1 MAELSTLARP
11 YAKAAFEYA
20 DQAGQLQG
28 WSDSLAI
35 AGAVAEQPNVVKLLA
50 SPTYTAK
57 QQAAVLVE
65 ICGYALSAAG
75 QNFLAV
81 LSEHRRLQLLPEISR
96 QFEILKAN
104 REKAVDVEVI
114 SAQLLTDDQ
123 QQQLSDALSAKLER
137 KVNMQVRLDK
147 SLLGGAVIRAGDT
160 VIDGS
165 IRGRLA
171 KLAESLH
178 S

>member
-57 QQAAVLVE
+57 QQAACV
-65 ICGYALSAAG
+65 G
-75 QNFLAV
+75 
-81 LSEHRRLQLLPEISR
+81 
-96 QFEILKAN
+96 
-104 REKAVDVEVI
+104 
-114 SAQLLTDDQ
+114 
-123 QQQLSDALSAKLER
+123 
-137 KVNMQVRLDK
+137 
-147 SLLGGAVIRAGDT
+147 
-160 VIDGS
+160 
-165 IRGRLA
+165 
-171 KLAESLH
+171 
-178 S
+178 